1 MKIKEGFAKRKIGAR
16 YVVVTTG
23 ELSREL
29 NIIIEMNETSSDIWD
44 MLEKGMSVQETAKA
58 LSEKYGIEYE
68 RALSDTEN
76 LISKMQEVGIFED

>member
-23 ELSREL
+23 KLSKEL

-44 MLEKGMSVQETAKA
+44 MIDKGMNVQDIAKA
-58 LSEKYGIEYE
+58 LSEKYGVDYE
-68 RALSDTEN
+68 KALADTEK
-76 LISKMQEVGIFED
+76 LISKMKEAGIFED